1 MYIYHTKK
9 GNKMNKTDK
18 VVLFS
23 TFGLFMTEAIIH
35 YSIGKSE
42 KDKKFKITLPPVESV
57 LKIAA
62 VVGVFSIANQLIIK
76 KLSK

>member
-1 MYIYHTKK
+1 
-9 GNKMNKTDK
+9 MNKTDK

-42 KDKKFKITLPPVESV
+42 KDKKFKITLPPVESI